1 MGTNFFTNENQNT
14 LLEKIEGVFK
24 YKKVHFF
31 DVLVGYFCASG
42 YFKIRKFIEQTP
54 KIRFLVGI
62 NVDKLTAQAN
72 LQGLLFNP
80 DKEEMQ
86 DEFFHELKKNIQE
99 AQYDKDVEDGMY
111 QFVEDIVSGKIEMR
125 IHPKQNIHAK
135 VYIFREEVYHPHGY
149 GSVITGSSN
158 LTDAGLEKN
167 FEFNVE
173 LRYDDDIQFATDTF
187 ERLWNEAVE
196 IDLSHIESIRKESYL
211 NPNFTPYEVYL
222 KFLMEYFGKSIDFDP
237 NSVSDLPKG
246 FKKLSYQVDA
256 VNDGFSKMMKHNG
269 FFLSDVVGLGK
280 TVVAALIAKKFFFA
294 NDFPTYR
301 SNILIIVPPALKDS
315 WNETLSKFKIDNY
328 NIITN
333 GSLHKIKDA
342 SLYDLVIVDEA
353 HKFRT
358 DTAAMYNELQ
368 KLCKTPTRH
377 QHTDGTLYD
386 KKIILVSAT
395 PLNNKPEDI
404 ANLVYLFQ
412 DSKDSTLEEGN
423 LQRFFREQIDAYKKV
438 KAEKSSSV
446 IASKVRSIYENIR
459 VKVVEPLTVRRTRTD
474 LLENE
479 AYKKDLD
486 EQGIVFPTV
495 HQPQPL
501 YYELDK
507 TLSALYDKTINVL
520 SNKKEGLTYFRYQA
534 IKYLSEDKK
543 KKYKKADQISLQ
555 LAGIMKTL
563 LVKRLDSSFYAF
575 KQSLKRYYEANSV
588 MLKMFEKG
596 TIYIA
601 PNLKVN
607 ELLSNGKEDDLIK
620 LIEQSVYTDPT
631 IEVCTP
637 DDFVKPVYVD
647 GLKHDDALLK
657 DLVAEWDKIDYDP
670 KLDVFLDKLKN
681 QLFDKSINFEGK
693 LVVFSE
699 SKETTNYLS
708 EKLKQQGYNKV
719 LSVGSNNRTENMPLL
734 NANFDANYK
743 GDKKNDYNIVLTT
756 EVLAEGV
763 NLHRA
768 NIVVNYDTPWNST
781 RLMQRIGRVNRIGS
795 IAKDIYVYNFFP
807 TEKVNNDIELVKKA
821 KMKLFAFHA
830 ALGEDS
836 QIYSDEETPESF
848 GLFDKSLEG
857 ERDEKLSYLMWLR
870 KQKEEYPDLLKA
882 IAKMPLRARVGRR
895 TANTDKSTLAFIRN
909 NKRDAFTLVHKDGKM
924 EELTFLEAVKIFKA
938 DVNEQAIPLHELHH
952 FQIGKAL
959 ERFSE
964 RAEAK
969 KGNTLKVNPTQ
980 GPNEKKAIAY
990 LDSFLTIPNITE
1002 KEVELIKQAK
1012 RAITTGKFQQLQR
1025 EVNKLKTTTKK
1036 TPVKLPV
1043 LLEQMIKILS
1053 SYPLLTEPNIV
1064 SDDITASK
1072 QQQKESFNPEVVIS
1086 ESFYS

>member
-14 LLEKIEGVFK
+14 LLEKFEGVFK
-24 YKKVHFF
+24 YKQVHFF

-72 LQGLLFNP
+72 TQGLLFNP
-80 DKEEMQ
+80 DEKQSQE
-86 DEFFHELKKNIQE
+86 EFFYELKKNIQE
-99 AQYDKDVEDGMY
+99 AQYDKEVEDGMY
-111 QFVEDIVSGKIEMR
+111 QFIEDIVSGKIEMR

-135 VYIFREEVYHPHGY
+135 IYIFREKEYHPHGY

-158 LTDAGLEKN
+158 LTEAGLEKN

-173 LRYDDDIQFATDTF
+173 LRYDDDIKFATDTF

-196 IDLSHIESIRKESYL
+196 IDLSHIETIRKESYL

-222 KFLMEYFGKSIDFDP
+222 KFLLEYFGKSIDFNP

-246 FKKLSYQVDA
+246 FKKLSYQIDA
-256 VNDGFSKMMKHNG
+256 VNDGFAKMMKHNG

-294 NDFPTYR
+294 NNFPTYR
-301 SNILIIVPPALKDS
+301 SHVLVIVPPALKDS
-315 WNETLSKFKIDNY
+315 WDETLSKFKIDNY

-342 SLYDLVIVDEA
+342 SLYDLIIVDEA

-358 DTAAMYNELQ
+358 DTATMYNELQ

-377 QHTDGTLYD
+377 QHTDGTLYN
-386 KKIILVSAT
+386 KKVILVSAT

-438 KAEKSSSV
+438 KAEKDNSV
-446 IASKVRSIYENIR
+446 IASKVRIIYEKIR
-459 VKVVEPLTVRRTRTD
+459 TKVVDPLIVRRTRTD

-486 EQGIVFPTV
+486 EQGIEFPIV

-507 TLSALYDKTINVL
+507 MLSTLYDKTIKVL

-534 IKYLSEDKK
+534 IKYLNEDKK

-575 KQSLKRYYEANSV
+575 KQSLKRYYDANSV

-607 ELLSNGKEDDLIK
+607 ELLNNGKEDELIK

-637 DDFVKPVYVD
+637 DDFVKPVYID

-670 KLDVFLDKLKN
+670 KLDVFLDRLNN
-681 QLFDKSINFEGK
+681 QLFNKSINYEGK

-699 SKETTNYLS
+699 SKETTAYLS
-708 EKLKQQGYNKV
+708 DKLKKQGYGKV
-719 LSVGSNNRTENMPLL
+719 LTIRSDNRTEKMPLL

-743 GDKKNDYNIVLTT
+743 GHKKNDYNIVLTT

-768 NIVVNYDTPWNST
+768 NVVVNYDTPWNST

-795 IAKDIYVYNFFP
+795 TAKDIYVYNFYP

-836 QIYSDEETPESF
+836 QIYSYEETPETF
-848 GLFDKSLEG
+848 GLFDKGLDE
-857 ERDEKLSYLMWLR
+857 ECDEKLSYLMWLR
-870 KQKEEYPDLLKA
+870 KQKEENPALLKA

-895 TANTDKSTLAFIRN
+895 KDNADKSTLVFVRN
-909 NKRDAFTLVHKDGKM
+909 EKRDAFTLVHKNGKM

-938 DVNEQAIPLHELHH
+938 DVNEKAIPLHGLHH
-952 FQIGKAL
+952 SQIEKAL
-959 ERFSE
+959 ENFSE
-964 RAEAK
+964 KSEAE
-969 KGNTLKVNPTQ
+969 KGNILKVNPLQ

-1002 KEVELIKQAK
+1002 KEAELIQQAK

-1036 TPVKLPV
+1036 MPVKLPV
-1043 LLEQMIKILS
+1043 LFGQMMKILA
-1053 SYPLLTEPNIV
+1053 SYPLLTEPNTASANVI
-1064 SDDITASK
+1064 ASK
-1072 QQQKESFNPEVVIS
+1072 QQQKESFNPEIIIS
-1086 ESFYS
+1086 ESFCS